1 MRETYV
7 PRFIYREALVRFFDL
22 ATCRRRL
29 SRYVIALLCLP
40 MMVFAADRPPPVEVV
55 MQVVIN
61 HVTQDEAVILLREA
75 SGQILASTEQLRRWR
90 IRPPSTASRIIS
102 GIAYHDVLTLEQV
115 QVSVN
120 ETRQT
125 LELTLPAA
133 AFEST
138 RLENPDLPRQSPAE
152 SPPGVFLTYDAL
164 WQRTPDVSDPLAT
177 LEIGAFSRL
186 GSGSSQFFVRGRDR
200 RGIRL
205 ESTWSKDFP
214 QQVATL
220 RIGDGISRAA
230 DGWGRSLRYGGLRF
244 GTNFATN
251 PGLSI
256 LPTQTVSGSA
266 VVPSTVDIFVNNA
279 LVTQQQVPSGPFSI
293 GRIPITAGPGT
304 LRVVV
309 TDLLGRE
316 SVVEQAI
323 IGSPLLLRPGLDDYS
338 LEIGRLRRNFGTQS
352 NDYGEL
358 FSAFTWRRGLGSTF
372 TAEAHLETME
382 RGAMAASIGAATN
395 AGPLGVVSLTA
406 IASDDDSGSG
416 TAYALA
422 VQRPGRHVTAAA
434 VLQYSSPDFWQLG
447 QTSNEKRSRFSGSAV
462 LGVPLGRFGN
472 VNFAYLKRSYHEPQ
486 EAPIEIVSLGW
497 SIMMTRHL
505 YGGLSLRR
513 SFGAS
518 PGTAAGLFFSLILD
532 PRTSTSTFF
541 ERSEN
546 SGEPT
551 IGRNITLQRSLPMGS
566 GWGYRARAD
575 ANDII
580 EAGASY
586 QNDTTTLTFDVSRQ
600 RTVTSTQLGARG
612 SLLWFGQEFFGSR
625 QLNDGFALVRVADRA
640 GVRIYNGNQ
649 WVATT
654 DRRGKAIVP
663 RLLPYQQNVIS
674 IDDRDLPLDVQIGEL
689 SRVAVPQFRAGVL
702 LDFPIESER
711 PAELRVVHAD
721 GRPIAAGASV
731 WANDSAREFRVGV
744 DGRVFLTG
752 LQQANLIRIRSGSNQ
767 CGLQLVLEPS
777 ADPLPDLGT
786 YICREMQP

>member
-1 MRETYV
+1 M
-7 PRFIYREALVRFFDL
+7 RFIDL
-22 ATCRRRL
+22 ATYRRFL

-40 MMVFAADRPPPVEVV
+40 TTALATDRPPPVEVV

-61 HVTQDEAVILLREA
+61 KVAQDEAVILLRDE
-75 SGQILASTEQLRRWR
+75 SGQVLVSTEQLRRWR
-90 IRPPSTASRIIS
+90 IRPPPAASRIIS
-102 GIAYHDVLTLEQV
+102 GIAYHDMLTLEQA
-115 QVSVN
+115 QVSIN
-120 ETRQT
+120 ETLQT

-138 RLENPDLPRQSPAE
+138 HLENPDMPRQGAVE
-152 SPPGVFLTYDAL
+152 SPPGGFLTYDAL
-164 WQRTPDVSDPLAT
+164 WQRTPDASDPLAT
-177 LEIGAFSRL
+177 LEIGAFSQL
-186 GSGSSQFFVRGRDR
+186 GSGSSQFLVRGRDR
-200 RGIRL
+200 RGVRL
-205 ESTWSKDFP
+205 ESAWSKDFP
-214 QQVATL
+214 RQVATL

-244 GTNFATN
+244 ATNFATN

-256 LPTQTVSGSA
+256 LPMQTVSGSA
-266 VVPSTVDIFVNNA
+266 VVPSTVDVFVNNA

-323 IGSPLLLRPGLDDYS
+323 IGTPLLLRPGLDDYS
-338 LEIGRLRRNFGTQS
+338 LEIGRLRRNFGGQS

-358 FSAFTWRRGLGSTF
+358 FSAFTWRRGLGSAF

-395 AGPLGVVSLTA
+395 AAPLGIVSLTA
-406 IASDDDSGSG
+406 IASDHRSGSG
-416 TAYALA
+416 TSCALA
-422 VQRPGRHVTAAA
+422 VQRPGRHVTVAA

-447 QTSNEKRSRFSGSAV
+447 QTSNEKRSRLSASAV
-462 LGVPLGRFGN
+462 FGVPLGRIGN
-472 VNFAYLKRSYHEPQ
+472 VNLAYLKRSYHEPQ

-497 SIMMTRHL
+497 SSMMTRQL

-518 PGTAAGLFFSLILD
+518 PGTSAGLFFSLILD
-532 PRTSTSTFF
+532 PRTSSSTFF
-541 ERSEN
+541 ERSAN
-546 SGEPT
+546 SGRST
-551 IGRNITLQRSLPMGS
+551 SGRNIVLQRSLPMGS

-575 ANDII
+575 ANELI

-586 QNDTTTLTFDVSRQ
+586 QNDTTTLAFDVSRQ
-600 RTVTSTQLGARG
+600 RAATSTQLGARG
-612 SLLWFGQEFFGSR
+612 SLLWFGREFFGSR

-663 RLLPYQQNVIS
+663 RLLPYQENIIS

-689 SRVAVPQFRAGVL
+689 SLVAVPQFRAGVL
-702 LDFPIESER
+702 LDFPIRSER

-721 GRPIAAGASV
+721 GSPIAAGASV
-731 WANDSAREFRVGV
+731 WANGSAREFRVGV
-744 DGRVFLTG
+744 DGRVFLTD
-752 LQQANLIRIRSGSNQ
+752 LQQANLIRIRTGSSQ
-767 CGLQLVLEPS
+767 CRLQLTVEPS

-786 YICREMQP
+786 YICKEMQP